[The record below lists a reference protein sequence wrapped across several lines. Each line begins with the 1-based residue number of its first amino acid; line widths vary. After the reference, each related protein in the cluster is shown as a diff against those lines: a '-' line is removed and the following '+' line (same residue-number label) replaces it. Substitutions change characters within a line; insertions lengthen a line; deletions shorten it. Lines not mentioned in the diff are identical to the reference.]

1 MTGTLKATAIG
12 NYNASAK
19 PKANYCWNDGT
30 TTKRDYVWSIKS
42 NTMLIT
48 LNDKETD
55 YTGSAINID
64 APVIKNSDGDVIT
77 GPSITYAYYNGG
89 SCSGTALVVLLVMLV
104 VTLLDATAK
113 HLENMLD
120 L

>member
-1 MTGTLKATAIG
+1 
-12 NYNASAK
+12 
-19 PKANYCWNDGT
+19 
-30 TTKRDYVWSIKS
+30 
-42 NTMLIT
+42 MLIT

-89 SCSGTALVVLLVMLV
+89 SCSGTALSGAPSNAGSYSVR
-104 VTLLDATAK
+104 ATA
-113 HLENMLD
+113 NAWRIC
-120 L
+120 